1 MDEERQCVLRAPGR
15 RWPRGQGKDKRK
27 EKKDKVTRP
36 ALRLREITFE
46 SSTTRCCALSSK
58 KQGLRVPEEWTRAW
72 PSLTRP
78 ALLKE
83 IDSVVVAFSKA
94 AVVSSLVLDRYVR
107 LCHASGQRMGMRAAI
122 RQSMTAGNKG
132 ARLGR
137 KTKASAD
144 AASEAG
150 GTLMRKA
157 AEDVAGKAF
166 LETLQVPGQVIDFAS
181 NAFWTTTMLIY
192 CRDVLWNHVS
202 AAIRA
207 RFGDLTK
214 PERESVLDAV
224 REDAD
229 EVAGPKDGK
238 HYVLAQQ
245 ALLWLRSKE
254 SLWDAL
260 RSYCV
265 CSAGDLQTPEQK
277 DALMEAAT
285 LTRIELLSEMEERA
299 LTDPEL
305 RRRFKSFHLIPQF
318 QARRHFIKIDAR
330 VLRSLLRRWCKAD
343 GSVPA
348 SRKRARDLEADDSGA
363 AKTARVAPKAG
374 RTNRISVPTRRDDG
388 TSSFEWKAPP
398 SLARVPPEEWKTR
411 KEWVDAFVSSVE
423 VAHVFKPCKR
433 DERKA
438 FDLPKQIATD
448 GMQLHVGYK
457 YRYAREIP
465 WPEGKDLPKKPL
477 DPARSDRPSTSSSDF
492 TRFSTGLFDA
502 KCLRLQ
508 HLEQIGC
515 GRLHFVDPGAA
526 NVFTVLTVGTNEWKA
541 CEGQVS
547 KLCRRPEARGMKRA
561 QYYARIGATQHC
573 YRGDAAYAGITRG
586 KTKRRMG
593 WRPDAVSQAYDR
605 LAAEGSLKVG
615 DCGKALAA
623 ARLRFEEMTGPAV
636 WPFVTSRTHAR
647 LRFQRYMN
655 KEHAL
660 GKLVEEL
667 CPSGR
672 NDGTDVVVVGN
683 WTGRNAVKGECMRS
697 PVKTLRRCM
706 ARSKRVVVLDEF
718 NTSCKCN
725 ACGPVKGPECEKV
738 EHPKRQRELKKKAW
752 AKRVERKEERAGR
765 ALSES
770 EKKELRRVERRING
784 ISICPH
790 CEKHWSRDVN
800 ACCNFSCCFYAMCT
814 KAGNRPSYLERPK
827 DDSKVAGADARTGPK
842 SAPKVA
848 QLKECPSE
856 ESDATSSQ
864 PSRLSM
870 HQLRLS

>member
-1 MDEERQCVLRAPGR
+1 MDEEHQCILHALDR
-15 RWPRGQGKDKRK
+15 RVPHGKDKKTKTK
-27 EKKDKVTRP
+27 EKVTRP
-36 ALRLREITFE
+36 ALCFREVIFE

-72 PSLTRP
+72 QSLSRS

-83 IDSVVVAFSKA
+83 IDSVVVSFSKA
-94 AVVSSLVLDRYVR
+94 AIVSSLVLDRYVR
-107 LCHASGQRMGMRAAI
+107 LCHASGKRMEMRAAI

-137 KTKASAD
+137 RAKSPAGTAGKAGS
-144 AASEAG
+144 
-150 GTLMRKA
+150 TLMRKA
-157 AEDVAGKAF
+157 VEDVAGVAF

-207 RFGDLTK
+207 RFVDLTNA
-214 PERESVLDAV
+214 ERESVLDAV
-224 REDAD
+224 RDNKR
-229 EVAGPKDGK
+229 EVAGLKDGK
-238 HYVLAQQ
+238 HDVLAQQ
-245 ALLWLRSKE
+245 ALLWLRSKDL
-254 SLWDAL
+254 LWKAL
-260 RSYCV
+260 RLYCV
-265 CSAGDLQTPEQK
+265 CSAGDLQKPEQK

-285 LTRIELLSEMEERA
+285 LARIELLLEMEEKA
-299 LTDPEL
+299 FADPEL

-330 VLRSLLRRWCKAD
+330 VLRSLLRRWCKVD
-343 GSVPA
+343 GSVPV
-348 SRKRARDLEADDSGA
+348 SRKRTRDLKADDSES
-363 AKTARVAPKAG
+363 AKLARAAPKAG

-388 TSSFEWKAPP
+388 TSSFEWKTPL
-398 SLARVPPEEWKTR
+398 SLASVPPEKWKTR
-411 KEWVDAFVSSVE
+411 KEWVDAFLSSVE

-465 WPEGKDLPKKPL
+465 WPEVKDLPKKPL

-492 TRFSTGLFDA
+492 TRFKTGLFDA

-508 HLEQIGC
+508 HIEQTKC
-515 GRLHFVDPGAA
+515 ERLHFVDPGAV
-526 NVFTVLTVGTNEWKA
+526 NVFTVMTVGTNDWKA

-547 KLCRRPEARGMKRA
+547 KLCRRPGVRGMKRA

-573 YRGDAAYAGITRG
+573 YRGDAAYAGIRRG

-593 WRPDAVSQAYDR
+593 WRPDAVLQAYDR
-605 LAAEGSLKVG
+605 LAAKGSLKVG
-615 DCGKALAA
+615 DSDKALAA

-660 GKLVEEL
+660 GKLVEDL

-672 NDGTDVVVVGN
+672 NDKTDVVVIGN
-683 WTGRNAVKGECMRS
+683 WNGRNAVKGECMRS

-725 ACGPVKGPECEKV
+725 ACGPVKGSDCDKV
-738 EHPKRQRELKKKAW
+738 EHPKRQRDLKKKAW
-752 AKRVERKEERAGR
+752 LKRVKLREERAGR
-765 ALSES
+765 ALSEA

-790 CEKHWSRDVN
+790 CEKRWSRDVN

-814 KAGNRPSYLERPK
+814 KAGKRPPYLERLK
-827 DDSKVAGADARTGPK
+827 YDSEAAGADVRAGTE

-864 PSRLSM
+864 PLRLSM
-870 HQLRLS
+870 HQLRQS